1 MNLNSEL
8 RPRRELLNPQFEGY
22 KLSLDPLAIRN
33 DHELAHLSK
42 NIICSLKKWHFCRT
56 FMIFKKIS

>member
-33 DHELAHLSK
+33 DHEQAHLTE
-42 NIICSLKKWHFCRT
+42 NIICSLKNGNFVGLL
-56 FMIFKKIS
+56 